1 MPGWAPGDVD
11 DEEGPRGI
19 NERRQVLRLWLE
31 ESITGLVMD
40 VTTCFLSLLSVVTYV
55 YEVRRRLSLSFP
67 RARALSL
74 SPLLLVHLSRLR
86 TSSRRVIITCT
97 SLPPPCLVCGGG
109 TQGVETLSS
118 VPSVPFTYITYQQ
131 CGPPSQSLLSHSPP
145 SHTPPF
151 DSRLLPPGFP
161 RLPLL
166 SMSSSGSPSVT
177 SSVLCSSVLQS
188 YETDGERL
196 YSLSIL
202 EVVRAYCLIIRR
214 DGQR

>member
-161 RLPLL
+161 RLPPASPAVYVLL
-166 SMSSSGSPSVT
+166 WVSFCDLLCPLF
-177 SSVLCSSVLQS
+177 LCSSV
-188 YETDGERL
+188 
-196 YSLSIL
+196 I
-202 EVVRAYCLIIRR
+202 
-214 DGQR
+214 